1 MASSSSSSINSPT
14 PHPAAQDVAHENTGE
29 NLNVTS
35 SPDSVANFEIEM
47 PDFHLM
53 GEKMS
58 TSVPTNTKSKLIKG
72 KPLEKAKEKTKNVPV
87 SLPMKSKQQ
96 QQQQRSK
103 TVTDK
108 DHKLKADVGRPAVT
122 STAPTP
128 AAQKKTP
135 SDLSLK
141 SMRHTTFRQTSQ
153 NDAIAS
159 QKVAGDDDNSISDDQ
174 HHETAPTKSE
184 GITKLKVD
192 LNYHWKLLFRS

>member
-1 MASSSSSSINSPT
+1 MASSSSSINSPT

-35 SPDSVANFEIEM
+35 SPDSVAKFEIEM
-47 PDFHLM
+47 PEFHLM

-96 QQQQRSK
+96 QQQRSK

-122 STAPTP
+122 STAPTS

-141 SMRHTTFRQTSQ
+141 SMRHTTFRQASQ
-153 NDAIAS
+153 SDAIAS
-159 QKVAGDDDNSISDDQ
+159 QKVAEDDDNSISDDQ

>member
-1 MASSSSSSINSPT
+1 MASSSSINSPT

-35 SPDSVANFEIEM
+35 SPESVAKFEIEM

-72 KPLEKAKEKTKNVPV
+72 KPLEKSKEKTKNVPV
-87 SLPMKSKQQ
+87 SLPMKSKQ

-153 NDAIAS
+153 SDAIAS
-159 QKVAGDDDNSISDDQ
+159 QNVAGDDNGISDDQ